1 MTAYDPLHGP
11 DEEPP
16 DPASVDGERKMTR
29 QLLDETATANIHDHI
44 EMVKTAA
51 GLNHRIRSLLAA
63 LDAERGEGK

>member
-29 QLLDETATANIHDHI
+29 DLLAEVATANIHEHTA
-44 EMVKTAA
+44 MVKTAA
-51 GLNHRIRSLLAA
+51 GLNYRLRSLLAA
-63 LDAERGEGK
+63 IDAERGEGK